1 MNIKNIFKKIFRKS
15 SIKTNNNS
23 VEQNQS
29 IKLMLEIA
37 MSDGILEEVEIAF
50 IKKRLSHNIK
60 SDAQMKELI
69 DEVKNST
76 SIYNPISNINKK
88 YSNDEKLELL
98 KSLWEL
104 INVDNSVDSYEE
116 NLYFKIAELIYVK
129 RSIANRIK
137 QKKF

>member
-50 IKKRLSHNIK
+50 IKKGSLTILR
-60 SDAQMKELI
+60 AM
-69 DEVKNST
+69 
-76 SIYNPISNINKK
+76 
-88 YSNDEKLELL
+88 L
-98 KSLWEL
+98 K
-104 INVDNSVDSYEE
+104 
-116 NLYFKIAELIYVK
+116 
-129 RSIANRIK
+129 
-137 QKKF
+137 